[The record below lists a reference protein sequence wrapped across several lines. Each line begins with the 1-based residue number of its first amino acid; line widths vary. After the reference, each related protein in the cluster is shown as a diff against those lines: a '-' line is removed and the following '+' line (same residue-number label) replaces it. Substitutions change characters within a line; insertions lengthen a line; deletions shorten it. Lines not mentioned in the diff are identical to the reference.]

1 MAATMLRAAGLAPA
15 AIARNLSNSTRSS
28 ERMLMELLCLDSK
41 SGAGKLAFTDS
52 ICASALCL
60 DSKSGAGKLG
70 RLKTLV

>member
-1 MAATMLRAAGLAPA
+1 MVSGCRTQMAAMMLRAAGLAPA

-41 SGAGKLAFTDS
+41 SGAGKL
-52 ICASALCL
+52 
-60 DSKSGAGKLG
+60 G